1 MEEEEEQMAFQDS
14 QVVNTPQQMKKDA
27 SLTSLKSIN
36 SIQTEGNLAKK
47 NVKEN
52 RKRVI
57 PNNMFE

>member
-1 MEEEEEQMAFQDS
+1 MEEEEQMAFQDS